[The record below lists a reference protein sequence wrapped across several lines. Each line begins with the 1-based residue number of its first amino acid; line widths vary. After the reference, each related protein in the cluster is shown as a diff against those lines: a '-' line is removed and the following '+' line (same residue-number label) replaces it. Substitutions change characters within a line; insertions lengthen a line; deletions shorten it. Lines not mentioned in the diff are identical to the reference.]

1 MFRWLPKLLPR
12 VGRLADRG
20 RGTVRGTGRGL
31 REPSRGEGG
40 AATALFDV
48 EPPAHPGA
56 VIRGAPM
63 SSNVRK
69 FEEG

>member
-1 MFRWLPKLLPR
+1 MANQTSANGGQD
-12 VGRLADRG
+12 GRLDSG
-20 RGTVRGTGRGL
+20 RGTGCRTGAKGAL
-31 REPSRGEGG
+31 PQGGGE
-40 AATALFDV
+40 ATALFDV
-48 EPPAHPGA
+48 EQPAHPGA

>member
-1 MFRWLPKLLPR
+1 MSSQTSARSGQD
-12 VGRLADRG
+12 GRPGSG
-20 RGTVRGTGRGL
+20 RGTGCRPGAPGALPQGG
-31 REPSRGEGG
+31 GE
-40 AATALFDV
+40 ATALFDV
-48 EPPAHPGA
+48 EQPAHPGA